1 MLEPRNR
8 NDDAIILEFKVQE
21 MDEEKELSNTVN
33 AALKQIEE
41 KNMKPRSLQKG
52 FQEKRSGNMVSL
64 SVGRKC

>member
-52 FQEKRSGNMVSL
+52 FQEKRSGKGL
-64 SVGRKC
+64 FI

>member
-1 MLEPRNR
+1 
-8 NDDAIILEFKVQE
+8 
-21 MDEEKELSNTVN
+21 MDEEKELSDTVN